1 MTTNNI
7 YVFSAQWCGPCKIL
21 HKNVIDKL
29 HSNED
34 NNFEIKEID
43 IDAAENQELVE
54 QYGIRSVPTMIF
66 FKDDT
71 EIHRVIGNVS
81 MKDMTALL
89 GKTFNTCDCNNNC
102 KCKEN

>member
-1 MTTNNI
+1 MNTIKLFT
-7 YVFSAQWCGPCKIL
+7 APQWCPPCKIL
-21 HKNVIDKL
+21 EKNVISKL
-29 HSNED
+29 ENQID
-34 NNFEIKEID
+34 NNFIIEKYD

-89 GKTFNTCDCNNNC
+89 GKTFNTCDCNSNC